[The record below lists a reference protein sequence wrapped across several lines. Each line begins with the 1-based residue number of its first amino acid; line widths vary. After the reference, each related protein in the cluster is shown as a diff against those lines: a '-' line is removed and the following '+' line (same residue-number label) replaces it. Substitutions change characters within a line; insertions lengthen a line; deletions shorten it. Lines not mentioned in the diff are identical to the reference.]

1 MRFGEPRHNKE
12 KNKKTKTGTRCGSPN
27 RLPGPAQQG
36 SGGWRVARDSAA
48 GTGLIFFFYFIK
60 VIYVYF
66 RQNKASM
73 SNHKK

>member
-1 MRFGEPRHNKE
+1 MWLPESASWPSTAGVWGVAGGEGFGSRNWL
-12 KNKKTKTGTRCGSPN
+12 N
-27 RLPGPAQQG
+27 L
-36 SGGWRVARDSAA
+36 
-48 GTGLIFFFYFIK
+48 FFYFIK